1 MQTLVYKG
9 EIGGR
14 YRYLNEAC
22 PPGTTL
28 YGSRQ
33 KSSSWV
39 RSTLIEPADI
49 SLTSR
54 SDWPSSG
61 SVWEDG
67 AGNCF
72 GVTPSISR

>member
-49 SLTSR
+49 SLT
-54 SDWPSSG
+54 
-61 SVWEDG
+61 
-67 AGNCF
+67 
-72 GVTPSISR
+72 